1 MIYCYTCSELP
12 HIDSVYSVIR
22 RTVWEIADPYHILI
36 FIKSGQCQIEME
48 NRVYRLQA
56 GDVLYIPANT
66 QYTRTPLNNE
76 FCEIYYIHFLLRAAC
91 TEYEDADALARA
103 LLAQETAV
111 TFSEKSCA
119 FLLPTKSSF
128 KTEAEAD
135 AVFRKVAA
143 IKKSYNGDGAF
154 DTQEATFLFCALLS
168 LVSNRFMS
176 YVLTKRADKELNSYP
191 DALKKALAYIRNH
204 YTEKISL
211 DDLCRVSFVSKQML
225 ICYFNK
231 TFSKSPTVYIIEYK
245 ISRIKPMLTRYP
257 NMSVKEICGEFGFED
272 QCYFSR
278 IFKKYTG
285 ESPTEYRERVKN
297 FSEAKHI
304 AGK

>member
-1 MIYCYTCSELP
+1 MIYAYTCRELP
-12 HIDSVYSVIR
+12 RIDSVYSVIR

-36 FIKSGQCQIEME
+36 FVKNGQCQVELDD
-48 NRVYRLQA
+48 RLYRLQA
-56 GDVLYIPANT
+56 GDVLYIPADT

-76 FCEIYYIHFLLRAAC
+76 FCELYYIHFRLRADC
-91 TEYEDADALARA
+91 TEYENTDALARA
-103 LLAQETAV
+103 LLAQGTEPIAAENT
-111 TFSEKSCA
+111 CA
-119 FLLPTKSSF
+119 FLLPTKTSF
-128 KTEAEAD
+128 KAETEAD
-135 AVFRKVAA
+135 AVYRKIAE
-143 IKKSYNGDGAF
+143 IKKCYNGDGAF
-154 DTQEATFLFCALLS
+154 DVQAATFSLCALLS
-168 LVSNRFMS
+168 FISNHYMS

-191 DALKKALAYIRNH
+191 DALKKALAYVRNH

-225 ICYFNK
+225 IRYFNR

-245 ISRIKPMLTRYP
+245 ISRIKPLLTRYP

-304 AGK
+304 AEK